1 MGKLERSHFIETAI
15 WLLFFVVFFIA
26 SFEFNQPIEIYKFGA
41 TGWPRTILLMLV
53 LVGLGNLY
61 YAYLNGNALQKGRV
75 GIADDDSEK
84 QPYDRQTLIRVITAL
99 GTPFLYAVSL
109 KPIGFYSATPLFIVA
124 IVIIFGERR
133 PSRVLYVTLF
143 IYILIMMI
151 FMVILNAPLPQGNVS
166 PFYDFSAFMLRM
178 NTRWQN
184 LELW

>member
-1 MGKLERSHFIETAI
+1 
-15 WLLFFVVFFIA
+15 
-26 SFEFNQPIEIYKFGA
+26 
-41 TGWPRTILLMLV
+41 
-53 LVGLGNLY
+53 
-61 YAYLNGNALQKGRV
+61 
-75 GIADDDSEK
+75 
-84 QPYDRQTLIRVITAL
+84 
-99 GTPFLYAVSL
+99 VSL
-109 KPIGFYSATPLFIVA
+109 KPIGFYSATPLFIAA

-143 IYILIMMI
+143 IYILIIMI

>member
-41 TGWPRTILLMLV
+41 TGWPRTILLMLL

-75 GIADDDSEK
+75 GIADDDSDK
-84 QPYDRQTLIRVITAL
+84 QPYDRQTIIRVITAL

-109 KPIGFYSATPLFIVA
+109 KPIGFYAATPLFIA
-124 IVIIFGERR
+124 GIVIIFGERR